1 MNNYQE
7 KKENLLS
14 KSDKQKEIIDSLL
27 KSDGEDL
34 IFIPEHRNKIE
45 ELQKKS
51 NALLNKIKKDEF
63 EIAIIGQENCGKSS
77 LLNAL
82 IKTDMFPSADGR
94 LTFTSSKLISAI
106 EDKVEIE
113 TYSYYEFDKYICEK
127 LEDINITNYGFEGG
141 ELKYFKEDYQDIYKS
156 EISKE
161 IKDIESIFKNKNK
174 ISKLLES
181 YNGKTIVFKGKNLN
195 QWKEF
200 VTGIEED
207 KTKPQI
213 VKNITIYSSKLQ
225 AMPNAIINDVPGFN
239 SPTAIHK
246 SITNTMLKRADSIIF
261 ITDIAK
267 NPNLEDDELDI
278 IEGNRDIYGIPL
290 KDKLFIF
297 GNKLDNA
304 NSQKIANNGIK
315 KFRNDVENSLGSAN
329 IFFAGSAGKYLKEHN
344 IGNQNIDFKN
354 WAKDLNPN
362 IDEFRSAIETYYE
375 TTRFHILKSRIENI
389 DNDILSIFSDI
400 KNSDELQNI
409 DEDMDEEDLIEEI
422 KRETERRIEVS
433 IEKSFYSIRDNLS
446 DKFLKDTPFAKK
458 ITEEI
463 SNFFEPTTIKEIRA
477 FATEERELS
486 YTHINFRQKI
496 FNELLK
502 DFSAIV
508 TKSVE
513 HQTTQIEAD
522 IFENFVSSVKNNNE
536 IKELAEPLFK
546 QSYQSQEGK
555 FDYLL
560 ERFGRRVLDSI
571 IRYPVGISDRKKAFY
586 AHKEEFIFLD
596 SRSIGLE
603 KGAVISMIATG
614 NNKALSENESVKTF
628 SEKLI
633 TSFKLI
639 VDNPQAFTQNFYDT
653 LLPELKELESN
664 QNSIDYDELFKTP
677 TINSLEDIVEEINND
692 IENFKLIL
700 EKSIIPT
707 LDLEVIFMGRVDKE
721 IRDFIEQLKTGKMDR
736 FIRKSVK
743 IIAKDRLAN
752 VKKEIEINEA
762 KSAIKKEIEKF
773 LNEH

>member
-1 MNNYQE
+1 M
-7 KKENLLS
+7 
-14 KSDKQKEIIDSLL
+14 
-27 KSDGEDL
+27 
-34 IFIPEHRNKIE
+34 
-45 ELQKKS
+45 
-51 NALLNKIKKDEF
+51 
-63 EIAIIGQENCGKSS
+63 
-77 LLNAL
+77 
-82 IKTDMFPSADGR
+82 
-94 LTFTSSKLISAI
+94 
-106 EDKVEIE
+106 
-113 TYSYYEFDKYICEK
+113 
-127 LEDINITNYGFEGG
+127 
-141 ELKYFKEDYQDIYKS
+141 
-156 EISKE
+156 
-161 IKDIESIFKNKNK
+161 
-174 ISKLLES
+174 
-181 YNGKTIVFKGKNLN
+181 
-195 QWKEF
+195 
-200 VTGIEED
+200 
-207 KTKPQI
+207 
-213 VKNITIYSSKLQ
+213 
-225 AMPNAIINDVPGFN
+225 
-239 SPTAIHK
+239 
-246 SITNTMLKRADSIIF
+246 
-261 ITDIAK
+261 
-267 NPNLEDDELDI
+267 
-278 IEGNRDIYGIPL
+278 
-290 KDKLFIF
+290 
-297 GNKLDNA
+297 
-304 NSQKIANNGIK
+304 
-315 KFRNDVENSLGSAN
+315 
-329 IFFAGSAGKYLKEHN
+329 
-344 IGNQNIDFKN
+344 
-354 WAKDLNPN
+354 
-362 IDEFRSAIETYYE
+362 
-375 TTRFHILKSRIENI
+375 
-389 DNDILSIFSDI
+389 
-400 KNSDELQNI
+400 
-409 DEDMDEEDLIEEI
+409 
-422 KRETERRIEVS
+422 
-433 IEKSFYSIRDNLS
+433 
-446 DKFLKDTPFAKK
+446 
-458 ITEEI
+458 
-463 SNFFEPTTIKEIRA
+463 
-477 FATEERELS
+477 
-486 YTHINFRQKI
+486 
-496 FNELLK
+496 
-502 DFSAIV
+502 
-508 TKSVE
+508 
-513 HQTTQIEAD
+513 
-522 IFENFVSSVKNNNE
+522 KNNNE